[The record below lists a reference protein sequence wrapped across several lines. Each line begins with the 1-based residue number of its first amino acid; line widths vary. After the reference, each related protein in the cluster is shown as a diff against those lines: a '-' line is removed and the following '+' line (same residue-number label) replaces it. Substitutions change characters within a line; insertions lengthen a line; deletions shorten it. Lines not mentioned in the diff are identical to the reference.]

1 MSTRRLPDNFY
12 DRIKPGLHRRIG
24 RELRLARRVL
34 DLGCGSC
41 DLVEHLARTY
51 RQEVTGVDVSS
62 GSFPANRH
70 SHEGV
75 RFHCLQR
82 DAASLGFAA
91 DGSVDAAVMMWSLHE
106 MARPEAILKEVHRV
120 LRPGGEVLIVDYPR
134 NSLAQKLWNENYYRP
149 DEVSRL
155 LEKAGFEDV
164 RVRLTQR
171 GQVIWAHGHQAGSGK
186 GRRWSPKG

>member
-24 RELRLARRVL
+24 RELRLARRVM

-41 DLVEHLARTY
+41 DLVRHLADTY
-51 RQEVTGVDVSS
+51 CQEVTGVDVSS
-62 GSFPANRH
+62 ASFPANRH
-70 SHEGV
+70 SPKGV
-75 RFHCLQR
+75 PFHCLQR

-91 DGSVDAAVMMWSLHE
+91 DSSVDAAVMMWSLHE

-120 LRPGGEVLIVDYPR
+120 LRPGGKVLIVDYPR
-134 NSLAQKLWNENYYRP
+134 NSLAQRLWNEDYFRP

-155 LEKAGFEDV
+155 LENAGFEDV

-171 GQVIWAHGHQAGSGK
+171 GQVIWAHGHRAGSRA
-186 GRRWSPKG
+186 GRR